1 MTLSIYD
8 LLIIFTDLSRATN
21 LSCICSRILTIK
33 LLILLVYFIL
43 RQTFAMGENAN
54 IILTVKSS
62 FLMVSF
68 ANDRKQ
74 HWTQQVSFI
83 IFRKFQY
90 DLLNFTLQ
98 YDPLKFERK
107 IGVWKLKDIYLR
119 NYKADCNSVT
129 ILFDSVIR

>member
-8 LLIIFTDLSRATN
+8 WLIIFTDLSRATN
-21 LSCICSRILTIK
+21 WSCISSRILTMK
-33 LLILLVYFIL
+33 LLILLLYFIL

-119 NYKADCNSVT
+119 NYKADCNSLT